1 MYVYHQYFSAKR
13 VALIYPSSDEKTT
26 VKRGEFLAIDKK
38 MTKEN
43 LVGDG
48 NICSVISLKTNSELK
63 IGKNIFMKLY
73 LHLLLKPIKKLNIY
87 NKKC

>member
-48 NICSVISLKTNSELK
+48 NICSVISLKTNSEIKDWQKHIYETVLAFITK
-63 IGKNIFMKLY
+63 ADQEVKY
-73 LHLLLKPIKKLNIY
+73 L
-87 NKKC
+87 